1 MLASDNTSLNPAK
14 IFLSVKLFENLVN
27 EKRSGIAHLKLFPT
41 SFSLISCFK
50 LTKRM
55 FINYLMMRSTFYG
68 GSELSTN
75 CNTTR
80 AHLDLDP
87 KTKRFLVGWTEIYF
101 IRDYY
106 LHRNLSLKS
115 TFDRCYDLY
124 ELSTYLPSSASF
136 SFIFGLFK
144 QTLQTLL
151 RISVKKCP
159 SSIWCQDSNSQPS
172 DYESPLLTTR
182 PGLPITLPRWRSRPN
197 GSGMYVS
204 NWTWITHRLLIR
216 LYFASMH
223 VTCIEWTLV
232 QSNQKEQKTN
242 CILFEW
248 KEHET
253 HLIFGGCWLRAM

>member
-1 MLASDNTSLNPAK
+1 M
-14 IFLSVKLFENLVN
+14 KLFEKLVN

-124 ELSTYLPSSASF
+124 ELSTYLQCNHFYKKGHPRPLFLLFLVF
-136 SFIFGLFK
+136 SNK
-144 QTLQTLL
+144 QYKLYYELVWKNVHL
-151 RISVKKCP
+151 VSGARIRTH
-159 SSIWCQDSNSQPS
+159 N
-172 DYESPLLTTR
+172 
-182 PGLPITLPRWRSRPN
+182 LPIMS
-197 GSGMYVS
+197 
-204 NWTWITHRLLIR
+204 LL
-216 LYFASMH
+216 F
-223 VTCIEWTLV
+223 
-232 QSNQKEQKTN
+232 
-242 CILFEW
+242 
-248 KEHET
+248 
-253 HLIFGGCWLRAM
+253 